1 MNCDCM
7 QKIIE
12 ELVRRGVVSKEDAKK
27 IAEKLAKA

>member
-1 MNCDCM
+1 M

-27 IAEKLAKA
+27 VMDKLAKA

>member
-1 MNCDCM
+1 MSCDCM

-27 IAEKLAKA
+27 MVERLAKA

>member
-1 MNCDCM
+1 M

-27 IAEKLAKA
+27 MVERLAKA

>member
-27 IAEKLAKA
+27 VMDKLAKA

>member
-12 ELVRRGVVSKEDAKK
+12 ELVRKGVVSKEDAKK
-27 IAEKLAKA
+27 IMDKLAKA